1 MSEEVKNMNETNPET
16 VTEETAAPVETM
28 ADYEDAINAS
38 LKPIH
43 EGDILTGEV
52 NPSGHTV
59 DIWPSDFTKDPTFTN
74 FSDMSQNVDEEGNRM
89 VSNTESA
96 ENSAPC

>member
-1 MSEEVKNMNETNPET
+1 MSEEVKNMNETKPET
-16 VTEETAAPVETM
+16 ATKETAAPVETM

-52 NPSGHTV
+52 IGVSEDTSKRFRSDRPSLRLSSAATMA
-59 DIWPSDFTKDPTFTN
+59 KDTSF
-74 FSDMSQNVDEEGNRM
+74 FL
-89 VSNTESA
+89 
-96 ENSAPC
+96 